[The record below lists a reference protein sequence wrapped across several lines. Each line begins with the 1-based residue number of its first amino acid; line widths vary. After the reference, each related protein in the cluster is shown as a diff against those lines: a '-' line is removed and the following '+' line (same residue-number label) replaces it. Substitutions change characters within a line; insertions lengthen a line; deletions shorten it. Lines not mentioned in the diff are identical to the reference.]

1 MVERLKPL
9 RGEGAKLLKLLNES
23 QDLQTLEQA
32 LELGAALGQ
41 PAEGLLDG
49 VEVNGAGELVFSS
62 RFRGTQATQP
72 VLDALL
78 IHQLSLALDG
88 TPEAAL
94 RRAVRRL
101 DLACHVLPHLRG
113 FDGLESLAITLL
125 PGAVW
130 ADLSHWGPMPA
141 LRALKLIYAGNKDQ
155 PASLASLAGLKA
167 RSRPL
172 ESILKPPGK

>member
-1 MVERLKPL
+1 MAERLKPL
-9 RGEGAKLLKLLNES
+9 RGDGAKLLKLVTEAE
-23 QDLQTLEQA
+23 DLQTLEQA

-49 VEVNGAGELVFSS
+49 VEVNGAGELVLSS

-72 VLDALL
+72 AFDALL
-78 IHQLSLALDG
+78 IHQLSMALEG

-101 DLACHVLPHLRG
+101 ELACRALPHLRG
-113 FDGLESLAITLL
+113 FDGLESLAITLM

-141 LRALKLIYAGNKDQ
+141 LRALKLISAGTTDQ
-155 PASLASLAGLKA
+155 PASLASLAGL
-167 RSRPL
+167 
-172 ESILKPPGK
+172 

>member
-1 MVERLKPL
+1 MADRLKPL
-9 RGEGAKLLKLLNES
+9 RGDGAKLLKLVTEA

-49 VEVNGAGELVFSS
+49 VEVTSTGELLPSS
-62 RFRGTQATQP
+62 RFRGTQAIQSS
-72 VLDALL
+72 LDALL
-78 IHQLSLALDG
+78 IHQLSLALEG

-101 DLACHVLPHLRG
+101 ELACRALPHLRG
-113 FDGLESLAITLL
+113 FDGLESLAITLM

-141 LRALKLIYAGNKDQ
+141 LRALKLISAGTKDQ
-155 PASLASLAGLKA
+155 PASLASLAGLKGSSLEVA
-167 RSRPL
+167 RLR
-172 ESILKPPGK
+172 